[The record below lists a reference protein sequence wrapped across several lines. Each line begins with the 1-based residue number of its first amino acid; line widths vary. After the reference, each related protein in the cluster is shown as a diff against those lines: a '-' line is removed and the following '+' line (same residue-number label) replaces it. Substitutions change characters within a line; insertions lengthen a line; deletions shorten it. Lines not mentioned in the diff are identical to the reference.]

1 MVDMRLI
8 YDFTMFKLGQVHLK
22 TQDPC
27 DNILC
32 VHESFQVGL

>member
-8 YDFTMFKLGQVHLK
+8 YDFTMFNLGQVHLK
-22 TQDPC
+22 C